1 MGVIGTYS
9 YSRINLQNRAFLTR
23 RFRHFGWTSAFT
35 SRRTKERTDE
45 VFNAPGRIRQMSK
58 N

>member
-9 YSRINLQNRAFLTR
+9 YSRINLQNRTFLTR

-35 SRRTKERTDE
+35 RGRTKEGTNQ
-45 VFNAPGRIRQMSK
+45 VFKVLLIAFAR
-58 N
+58 